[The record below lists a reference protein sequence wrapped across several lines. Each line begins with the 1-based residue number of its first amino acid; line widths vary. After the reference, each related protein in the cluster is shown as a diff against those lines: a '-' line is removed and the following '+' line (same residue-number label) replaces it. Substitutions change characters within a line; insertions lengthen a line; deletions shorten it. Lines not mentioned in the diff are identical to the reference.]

1 MVVIC
6 C

>member
-6 C
+6 